1 MLKRE
6 VKEMVKYLLGEK
18 ESFKVV
24 FANGIEETIEYK
36 GYCWILNN
44 KAYSDEELIEK
55 MVRYQNNEKKFI
67 IKFEEIEE
75 VEEVENL
82 NDDLFQDE
90 HIQYCEEAIERE
102 TKKENVVS
110 EIELQVNDL
119 KKLIGKKVF
128 VKRYSYD
135 GYYYN
140 DSEKVETFTIDD
152 FKCYSDD
159 IKAGDIELW
168 EIEYTGK
175 YGDYYLITFKDLIF
189 IC

>member
-1 MLKRE
+1 MSKKE
-6 VKEMVKYLLGEK
+6 IMVKAHKMVKEIKNKYPEVDYKFQLSLCL
-18 ESFKVV
+18 SYLH
-24 FANGIEETIEYK
+24 EE
-36 GYCWILNN
+36 
-44 KAYSDEELIEK
+44 
-55 MVRYQNNEKKFI
+55 
-67 IKFEEIEE
+67 
-75 VEEVENL
+75 
-82 NDDLFQDE
+82 
-90 HIQYCEEAIERE
+90 E
-102 TKKENVVS
+102 TKKENIAS